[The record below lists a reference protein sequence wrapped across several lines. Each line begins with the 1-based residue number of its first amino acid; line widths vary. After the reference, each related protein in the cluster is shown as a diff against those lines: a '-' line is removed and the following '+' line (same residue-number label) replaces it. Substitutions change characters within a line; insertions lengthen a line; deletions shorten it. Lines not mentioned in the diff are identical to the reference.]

1 MSSIIS
7 KDNIKNCLTTAFYIP
22 PKEGHNYIN
31 IKDIQI
37 VNELNN
43 VDYKTNYLA
52 YIRPAHVGP
61 HDLSIFAYSDNNS
74 NMNYYL
80 LTLVR
85 IPIRLYKNKYEIIE
99 QINKSYAM
107 SVYNSILNG
116 YAIRTILDTGSNVF
130 NIYSAIKNQ
139 IFYYTTNKY
148 NIIIEENADIY
159 RENKTISLRSNSYTT
174 NIRGVD
180 RLLKLEEYGYI
191 HISYTDTKFN
201 KTFLDLIYSNNSFNV
216 SSINE
221 DYNTKLTNFFK
232 DRKLY
237 SFISH
242 FTEYNNSYSF
252 YFYNIPTTKT
262 IETTKT
268 TIRPKQDGDVNSKTT
283 DGDNYTETIVYD
295 NITAI
300 VEYTLQKIPFDPDND
315 ILYYNNITET
325 SHEGDTYINSTTKY
339 SYTGKVIR
347 LSINIDNDYIEVSD
361 EYDYDGFIYS
371 NTYTNINDFSFNLNK
386 GYYNSIKTVDFIER
400 TIVEQLSFI
409 KEYTDE
415 KIVYD
420 FEVLPVDVEFS
431 TVVNIN
437 SPYNDIEKS
446 LEYNTIVK
454 LPQLYCK
461 NNKIYSLSND
471 LLVGDDI
478 KINSFYSS
486 FNVNAFNIMN
496 YIHIP
501 ENKISVSTKNIFS
514 VNNKFVNIME
524 GNFMTSYI
532 YNSDQIF
539 NYNANDFINIDDIEI
554 KETYYIQKTQD
565 FPDHEKINI
574 CYIYNDN
581 IDMILN
587 NNDINA
593 DIIFNIIDTIDYDK
607 NNNTINVN
615 KNVKLSDN
623 GVYIY
628 LTGKQYFQW
637 PLINNKGTIKY
648 NYI

>member
-1 MSSIIS
+1 MSSIVS
-7 KDNIKNCLTTAFYIP
+7 SDNIKNCLTTAFYIP
-22 PKEGHNYIN
+22 PKKGHNYIN

-37 VNELNN
+37 VNELNT
-43 VDYKTNYLA
+43 VDYKTNYIACL
-52 YIRPAHVGP
+52 RPAHVGP

-85 IPIRLYKNKYEIIE
+85 IPIRQYKNKYEIIE
-99 QINKSYAM
+99 QLNKSYSM
-107 SVYNSILNG
+107 SIYNCLLNG
-116 YAIRTILDTGSNVF
+116 YMIKTMLNTGSNLF
-130 NIYSAIKNQ
+130 SIYSSIKNQ
-139 IFYYTTNKY
+139 IFYYTTDKY
-148 NIIIEENADIY
+148 NIIIEDNASLN
-159 RENKTISLRSNSYTT
+159 RNNKTIMIGSGSYTT

-201 KTFLDLIYSNNSFNV
+201 KTFFDLMYSNNSFNI
-216 SSINE
+216 SSTNE
-221 DYNTKLTNFFK
+221 DNNTKLSNFFK
-232 DRKLY
+232 DKALY
-237 SFISH
+237 SFVSH

-252 YFYNIPTTKT
+252 YFYNIPDTKV
-262 IETTKT
+262 IETTKI
-268 TIRPKQDGDVNSKTT
+268 TIRPKQEDDTPGKTPE
-283 DGDNYTETIVYD
+283 DNGYTEIIVNDDVTSIINYK
-295 NITAI
+295 
-300 VEYTLQKIPFDPDND
+300 LQKMPFNPDND
-315 ILYYNNITET
+315 VLYYNIVSEST
-325 SHEGDTYINSTTKY
+325 HEGDTYTTTTTKY

-347 LSINIDNDYIEVSD
+347 LSINVDNDYIEVSD
-361 EYDYDGFIYS
+361 EYDYNGFVYS
-371 NTYTNINDFSFNLNK
+371 NTHTNIINFSFGFDK
-386 GYYNSIKTVDFIER
+386 SYYNSIKTTDFIDR

-415 KIVYD
+415 KIVFD

-431 TVVNIN
+431 SVVNIN
-437 SPYNDIEKS
+437 SPYNDVEKS

-461 NNKIYSLSND
+461 NNKIYSLSDD

-478 KINSFYSS
+478 KTNSFYSS

-496 YIHIP
+496 YIYIP
-501 ENKISVSTKNIFS
+501 ENKIKVTTKNIFS
-514 VNNKFVNIME
+514 VNNKFVNIIE

-539 NYNANDFINIDDIEI
+539 NYNANDFINIDDIDI
-554 KETYYIQKTQD
+554 KKTYYIQKTQA
-565 FPDHEKINI
+565 FPDHEKMNI

-615 KNVKLSDN
+615 KNVKLSNN